1 MLGFDVMYCKERRRK
16 KQSRKKSTPKAEEAQ
31 EAPPPSEGEAAA
43 AAAAAAAADDAGS
56 GGGGGGYR
64 AHLLEVNCN
73 PSLGV
78 DSVYP
83 CEGPAATTPVP
94 PPASAS
100 WAPSWHE
107 AMEVR

>member
-1 MLGFDVMYCKERRRK
+1 VLGFDVMYCKERRRK

-31 EAPPPSEGEAAA
+31 EAPPPLDGE
-43 AAAAAAAADDAGS
+43 AAAAAADDAGS
-56 GGGGGGYR
+56 GGGGGYR

>member
-1 MLGFDVMYCKERRRK
+1 VLGFDVMYCKERRRK

-31 EAPPPSEGEAAA
+31 EAPPPLDGE
-43 AAAAAAAADDAGS
+43 AAAAAADDAGS
-56 GGGGGGYR
+56 GGGGGYR

-73 PSLGV
+73 PSFGV

>member
-1 MLGFDVMYCKERRRK
+1 VLGFDVMYCKERRRK

-31 EAPPPSEGEAAA
+31 EAPPPSYGEAA

-56 GGGGGGYR
+56 GGGGGYR

>member
-31 EAPPPSEGEAAA
+31 EAPPPSYGEA

-56 GGGGGGYR
+56 GGGGGYR

>member
-31 EAPPPSEGEAAA
+31 EAPPPLDGE
-43 AAAAAAAADDAGS
+43 AAAAAADDAGS

>member
-31 EAPPPSEGEAAA
+31 EAPPPSDGEA

>member
-31 EAPPPSEGEAAA
+31 EAPPPSDGE
-43 AAAAAAAADDAGS
+43 AAAAAAADDAGG

>member
-1 MLGFDVMYCKERRRK
+1 VLGFDVMYCKERRRK

-31 EAPPPSEGEAAA
+31 EAPPPSYGEAA

>member
-16 KQSRKKSTPKAEEAQ
+16 KQPRKKSTPKAEEAQ
-31 EAPPPSEGEAAA
+31 EAPPPSDGE
-43 AAAAAAAADDAGS
+43 AAAADDAGS
-56 GGGGGGYR
+56 GGGGGYR